1 MFYAAAMKSEY
12 FAVVIIAVVAT
23 VFVII
28 MSTTIHVN
36 LIPYLALAQQSS
48 PEMQDSEKSIDNS
61 IFVNE
66 SDNSSAI
73 NMMKTNI
80 SNFFDNVNYLSIS
93 NATSPA
99 VAVDSKGGT
108 IYLSFTRTENN
119 VTNIYMTKSSD
130 DGVSFSKPVRINHVI
145 GDASPDAWTAPRIL
159 LGNTGEIFVIW
170 HVIDESNKEFAYG
183 ASSLRLARSLDGG
196 QSFEPTIYPANDT
209 VTEKAFFGAAISPSD
224 GRIYISYL
232 DNLSNITD
240 FTISYPSK
248 LNVIQSS
255 DSGKTFDSS
264 STIDPT
270 ACDCCRTAIT
280 VGPDGEAYMAWRHA
294 SHDTA
299 ETYSNGSNPFNYDDK
314 LEEGVIYQ
322 VVRDVFVAHSIDDGL
337 ISNLSPPVKVQ
348 DDSWLMNG
356 CPSAG
361 PSLSFDPNGRLHVT
375 WFTGGGEMP
384 GTYYAFSDDRGQ
396 SFSTPLPVL
405 TDEWIPPADS
415 NLAIDSQNNIWITT
429 ADKRNENHTNIF
441 VGIVNPAG
449 SLTANNAFAESACTL
464 TASNGCSPVISS
476 GANKTAIGWTEG
488 SNLNLAVANND
499 LSI

>member
-1 MFYAAAMKSEY
+1 MMKSSHY
-12 FAVVIIAVVAT
+12 FIVTCFILCLASFII
-23 VFVII
+23 I
-28 MSTTIHVN
+28 STSIHVN
-36 LIPYLALAQQSS
+36 PISYLAIAQQASTQN
-48 PEMQDSEKSIDNS
+48 QDSEESRDNS
-61 IFVNE
+61 IFGNG
-66 SDNSSAI
+66 SGNSSAV

-80 SNFFDNVNYLSIS
+80 SNFLDNINYLKIR

-99 VAVDSKGGT
+99 VAIDSKDGA
-108 IYLSFTRTENN
+108 IYLSFSKTENN
-119 VTNIYMTKSSD
+119 ITNMYMSKSTD
-130 DGVSFSKPVRINHVI
+130 NGVSFSNPVRINQEV

-159 LGNTGEIFVIW
+159 LGNTGEVFVIW

-183 ASSLRLARSLDGG
+183 TSSLRLARSLDGG
-196 QSFEPTIYPANDT
+196 QSFEPTTNPANDT
-209 VTEKAFFGAAISPSD
+209 VGEKAFFGTAISPSD

-232 DNLSNITD
+232 DSLSNITD

-248 LNVIQSS
+248 VNVIQSS
-255 DSGKTFDSS
+255 DGGKTFDSP

-299 ETYSNGSNPFNYDDK
+299 ETYSNGSNPFNYDEK
-314 LEEGVIYQ
+314 LGEGVAYQ
-322 VVRDVFVAHSIDDGL
+322 VVRDVFVAHSTDDGL
-337 ISNLSPPVKVQ
+337 ISNLSAPVKVHN
-348 DDSWLMNG
+348 DSWFMNG

-384 GTYYAFSDDRGQ
+384 GTYYVFSDDNGQ

-441 VGIVNPAG
+441 VGIIDPAG
-449 SLTANNAFAESACTL
+449 SLTANNAFAVGE
-464 TASNGCSPVISS
+464 SPVISS

-488 SNLNLAVANND
+488 SNLNLAVASND
-499 LSI
+499 LFV

>member
-1 MFYAAAMKSEY
+1 LAF
-12 FAVVIIAVVAT
+12 FIIT
-23 VFVII
+23 
-28 MSTTIHVN
+28 STSSHISPFSH
-36 LIPYLALAQQSS
+36 LAIAQQSS
-48 PEMQDSEKSIDNS
+48 LEIQHSEKSIDTS
-61 IFVNE
+61 ILENE

-73 NMMKTNI
+73 NKMKTNI

-99 VAVDSKGGT
+99 VAVDSRDGT
-108 IYLSFTRTENN
+108 TYLSFTKTENN
-119 VTNIYMTKSSD
+119 ATNIYLTKSSD
-130 DGVSFSKPVRINHVI
+130 DGISFSDPVRINQVV

-159 LGNTGEIFVIW
+159 LGNTGEVFVVW

-183 ASSLRLARSLDGG
+183 TSSLRLARSLDGG
-196 QSFEPTIYPANDT
+196 QSFEPTTYPANDT
-209 VTEKAFFGAAISPSD
+209 VGEKAFFGAAISPSD

-232 DNLSNITD
+232 DSLSNITD

-248 LNVIQSS
+248 VNVIQSS
-255 DSGKTFDSS
+255 DSGKTFDTS

-299 ETYSNGSNPFNYDDK
+299 ETYSNGSNPFNYDEK
-314 LEEGVIYQ
+314 LEEGVIYE
-322 VVRDVFVAHSIDDGL
+322 VVRDVFVAHSTDDGL
-337 ISNLSPPVKVQ
+337 ISNLSPPVKVHN
-348 DDSWLMNG
+348 DSWFMNG

-361 PSLSFDPNGRLHVT
+361 PSLSFDPNDRLHVT

-384 GTYYAFSDDRGQ
+384 GTYYAFSDDNGQ

-415 NLAIDSQNNIWITT
+415 NLAIDNQNNIWLTT

-441 VGIVNPAG
+441 VGIVDSAG
-449 SLTANNAFAESACTL
+449 SLTANNAFAVGE
-464 TASNGCSPVISS
+464 NPVISS

-488 SNLNLAVANND
+488 SNLKLAVANNG